1 MKKGFTEAVRKVDGT
16 DIVLLYKPGGD
27 LVGKHYFTRKNKYAI
42 DLCAICNS
50 SNKFIYVI
58 TRYSGATHDVRVWGL
73 TQTHQNPS
81 RFFSPGEYLLGDAA
95 YPPSKIMV
103 PPYKGAAKN
112 LPQNKEFNRRLSSR
126 QTDIEPAFGIL
137 KGQ

>member
-1 MKKGFTEAVRKVDGT
+1 MKKGFTEAVGKVDGI

-50 SNKFIYVI
+50 SKKFIYVI

-73 TQTHQNPS
+73 TQIHQNPS
-81 RFFSPGEYLLGDAA
+81 RLFSPGEYLLGDAA

-112 LPQNKEFNRRLSSR
+112 LPQNKEFNRRLSSL